1 MKSLDEIIAEVN
13 PDVMKAVL
21 TERRE
26 KIERLLT
33 EDVLNLQLEELNP
46 DLKPADKK
54 ASLTQIVT
62 RIHAWQKFLDEIDQR
77 LHSAHAHLVSPTKPK
92 RTSQPK

>member
-13 PDVMKAVL
+13 PDVMKTVL

-46 DLKPADKK
+46 DLNAADKA
-54 ASLTQIVT
+54 ASLAQIKKRVLG
-62 RIHAWQKFLDEIDQR
+62 WQRFLDEIDGR
-77 LHSAHAHLVSPTKPK
+77 LHGAKAQLVSPAKPK
-92 RTSQPK
+92 RK